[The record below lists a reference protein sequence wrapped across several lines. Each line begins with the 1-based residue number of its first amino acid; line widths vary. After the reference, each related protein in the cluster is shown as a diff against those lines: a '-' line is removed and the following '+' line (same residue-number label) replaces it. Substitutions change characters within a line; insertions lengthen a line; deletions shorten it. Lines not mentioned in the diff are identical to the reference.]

1 MFKPTSLHVL
11 LYVVSACYPLLWLHW
26 YLHCGVQ
33 PPIHSV
39 PTQKWV
45 VIKCN
50 PSSARTYQCLNT
62 LLISQAFWIHTN
74 TMREDQQWCTARQSG
89 TTIFNKYSL
98 ISLQLGAAL
107 HPTPWKPDGKGV
119 TNKQM
124 KVTLS
129 EEQTGRNWTNCR
141 IWTWL
146 VRRRTGDSCRWGVVE
161 PLESKLENTENNMDW
176 FYTLASERTSR
187 FPLMWESVSLIKPTD
202 YTQHRP
208 HQKICLCSPL

>member
-62 LLISQAFWIHTN
+62 LLISQAFWIHPTQWERISSDAQPDKAGRPFLIN
-74 TMREDQQWCTARQSG
+74 TALFLCNWVLHCTPPHENQMGKELQINRW
-89 TTIFNKYSL
+89 KSL
-98 ISLQLGAAL
+98 CL
-107 HPTPWKPDGKGV
+107 K
-119 TNKQM
+119 
-124 KVTLS
+124 
-129 EEQTGRNWTNCR
+129 
-141 IWTWL
+141 
-146 VRRRTGDSCRWGVVE
+146 
-161 PLESKLENTENNMDW
+161 SKLEGIEQTAGYERDLSDGALETAAAEVW
-176 FYTLASERTSR
+176 WSLWRAS
-187 FPLMWESVSLIKPTD
+187 
-202 YTQHRP
+202 
-208 HQKICLCSPL
+208 